1 MLSMHVS
8 NAKTICIWSSPQRL
22 IMHWMCIHYLLAM
35 LSGMYFCVCVFHPV
49 LPPSWSWNTQI
60 SVFIMKI
67 YPTASRIY
75 LQIQAMCWLQQ
86 MAPPG
91 RRLSVGTWILS
102 YLHVTSLSCKLATS
116 FFPVREYCAL
126 LTYIRRFSPVH
137 ATFTEISYFLY
148 ERSFLINYS
157 VGALVGYHV

>member
-1 MLSMHVS
+1 MSFNPYRSKVSDAEHACEQCKDHMHLVISPKAHNALDVHILSLS
-8 NAKTICIWSSPQRL
+8 NVVGKSI
-22 IMHWMCIHYLLAM
+22 
-35 LSGMYFCVCVFHPV
+35 FVCVFHPV

-116 FFPVREYCAL
+116 FFSSRSRVLRLVNIHSAFQPCTR
-126 LTYIRRFSPVH
+126 YI
-137 ATFTEISYFLY
+137 Y
-148 ERSFLINYS
+148 
-157 VGALVGYHV
+157 

>member
-22 IMHWMCIHYLLAM
+22 IMHWMCIHYCLAM

-49 LPPSWSWNTQI
+49 LPPSWSWITQI

-67 YPTASRIY
+67 YPTVQEYTFKSK
-75 LQIQAMCWLQQ
+75 AMCWLQQ

-116 FFPVREYCAL
+116 FFPRSLVLRLVNIHSAFQPC
-126 LTYIRRFSPVH
+126 TRYI
-137 ATFTEISYFLY
+137 Y
-148 ERSFLINYS
+148 
-157 VGALVGYHV
+157 